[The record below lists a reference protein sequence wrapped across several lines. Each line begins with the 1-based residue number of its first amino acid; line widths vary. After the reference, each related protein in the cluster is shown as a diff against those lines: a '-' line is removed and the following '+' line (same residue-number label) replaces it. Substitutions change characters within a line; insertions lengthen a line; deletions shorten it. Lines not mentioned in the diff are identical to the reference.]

1 MEFRTDLIHFGY
13 LNKNGRKY
21 REDNVDF
28 NELSGKTLYGE
39 MGHPDTIEINLC
51 NVSHVITNFEIKKY
65 VLYGDVKVLDT
76 PYGEILKQYIL
87 LGKKF
92 SFRPR
97 GQGLINDDGTIESY
111 KIYTFDAIDS
121 DKDSFDVTML
131 RRSKIEEIMKKI
143 KNKC

>member
-39 MGHPDTIEINLC
+39 INHPDTFDINLS
-51 NVSHVITNFEIKKY
+51 NVSHIIKNFEIKKH

>member
-39 MGHPDTIEINLC
+39 INHPDTFDINLA
-51 NVSHVITNFEIKKY
+51 NVSHIIKNFEIKKH
-65 VLYGDVKVLDT
+65 VLYGDIKLLDT
-76 PYGEILKQYIL
+76 IQGRILKEYVL
-87 LGKKF
+87 LNNVV
-92 SFRPR
+92 FRPR
-97 GQGLINDDGTIESY
+97 GSGLINQDGTIESY
-111 KIYTFDAIDS
+111 KIYTFDAV
-121 DKDSFDVTML
+121 DKEDDSFSEIIL